1 LVFDGFIRWIC
12 DALAAW
18 PRRRPILS
26 SEGAGFIS
34 IPALLCRID
43 DKDPASTV
51 LRAWARAC
59 YIDLPIR
66 YWCRARHVFIL
77 RRSA

>member
-1 LVFDGFIRWIC
+1 MVIPDWFSMGLFAGFALRW
-12 DALAAW
+12 
-18 PRRRPILS
+18 RSILS
-26 SEGAGFIS
+26 SEGAGLIS

-66 YWCRARHVFIL
+66 YWCRARRVFIL